1 MTYSTAQKNAAAN
14 LLIEY
19 LPGMHYRVAR
29 AWVTAEQGGN
39 NNVFGV
45 TVGGILQ
52 KYPSMRV
59 GVRAAATRIKTL
71 SYYSGIIAS
80 LKGGTHRQQATAICR
95 SPWRLGPWGLRRLC
109 GQDPYYVRII
119 FGQLRLVPPP
129 KPTC

>member
-45 TVGGILQ
+45 TIGGVLQ
-52 KYPSMRV
+52 KYVSLRV
-59 GVRAAATRIKTL
+59 GVRAAADRIKTL
-71 SYYSGIIAS
+71 TMYRPIRDS

-95 SPWRLGPWGLRRLC
+95 SPWRLGPGGLKRVC
-109 GQDPYYVRII
+109 GQDPYYTRII
-119 FGQLRLVPPP
+119 FYQLRLVPPP
-129 KPTC
+129 QPIC